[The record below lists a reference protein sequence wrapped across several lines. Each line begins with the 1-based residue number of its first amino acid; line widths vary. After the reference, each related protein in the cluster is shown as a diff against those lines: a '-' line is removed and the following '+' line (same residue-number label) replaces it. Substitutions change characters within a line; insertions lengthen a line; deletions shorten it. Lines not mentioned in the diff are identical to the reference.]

1 MGVKTILICEDNL
14 IVQDI
19 LREYLEKEGFDVV
32 SAGDGENALRIVFE
46 RHIDLV
52 LLDIMLPGINGF
64 EVCQRIRGKSDV
76 PIIIVSARGTAPDRV
91 AGLEL
96 GADDYVTK
104 PFSAR
109 EVVIRIKK
117 LLERRGTSENDDCIS
132 IGQLQVFPEANL
144 ISINGKRTEMT
155 NKEIQVL
162 SFLIE
167 NQGTI
172 QSREQILNA
181 VWKNGHD
188 GDSRVVDTIIK
199 RIRKKITGENA
210 DFKLSSVY
218 GKGYKIEK
226 QD

>member
-1 MGVKTILICEDNL
+1 MNGKKILICEDNL

-19 LREYLEKEGFDVV
+19 LREYLVREGFEVI
-32 SAGDGENALRIVFE
+32 AARDGENALSVVFDSDV
-46 RHIDLV
+46 DLV
-52 LLDIMLPGINGF
+52 ILDIMLPGISGF
-64 EVCQRIRGKSDV
+64 DVCRKIREKSDV

-117 LLERRGTSENDDCIS
+117 LLERKGQTGGDDHIS
-132 IGQLQVFPEANL
+132 FGALQVYPDSNL
-144 ISINGKRTEMT
+144 ISVNGKRTEMT

-162 SFLIE
+162 MFLIGNE
-167 NQGTI
+167 GRI
-172 QSREQILNA
+172 VSREQILEA
-181 VWKNGHD
+181 VWEKGHE
-188 GDSRVVDTIIK
+188 GESRVVDTIIK
-199 RIRKKITGENA
+199 RIRKKIMQDNV
-210 DFKLSSVY
+210 DYKLSSVY

-226 QD
+226 QS